1 MSKEANLA
9 TAQKMGEA
17 VLSGKLEALRDVF
30 APDVVEHDP
39 APDQV
44 QGAEGYI
51 HFFTQ
56 FRQAFPDLNLAVDY
70 LVADEDNIAI
80 AYTITGTHQGP
91 FQGIPATGKKIKA
104 RGMQI
109 AKFNA
114 NARIQERWGSSDELG
129 ILQQIGAIKP
139 PQ

>member
-1 MSKEANLA
+1 MSKEANLT
-9 TAQKMGEA
+9 TARKMGEA
-17 VLSGKLEALRDVF
+17 VLSGNLEALREVF

-51 HFFTQ
+51 HFFTN
-56 FRQAFPDLNLAVDY
+56 FRRAFPDLNLAVDY

-91 FQGIPATGKKIKA
+91 FHGIPATGKKIKA

-109 AKFNA
+109 AKFDA

-129 ILQQIGAIKP
+129 ILQQIGATKSA
-139 PQ
+139 